1 MGSTFTTFAGQKVKG
16 FMGKEY
22 SVPIYLQFVPG
33 YCVEVV
39 HSVESVGYK
48 GDQTINSIY
57 AVSHI
62 QNTTGKR
69 RQQSYS
75 EDNRY
80 FPLLRNHGDVP
91 TKGDPVLLCTI
102 GKINYYLGPLNTI
115 NNSPTW
121 NDDFNYKK
129 ELTMSNS
136 DNSTNTPR
144 GLRGES
150 LNFNKEVL
158 YSRLQKIRKENLDY
172 GTSFNE
178 VTGDYL
184 IEGRHGN
191 SVRVGSRSNN
201 PYIFISNER
210 GVFNKFETLS
220 DGSLIS
226 ITSNG
231 TLAEHFPSYVD
242 IIDKEEKFGFTLSS
256 DGVED
261 NTYPIGDIQSDLNN
275 GADSDETIY
284 QYGSVDTGELDENG
298 ERIFEGTNA
307 NQILFH
313 SDRITLNSK
322 LDDIFVSSIKDIH
335 IGSGRHLS
343 ISAPKSL
350 NILSDNV
357 NIGNKE
363 RASEMQPMV
372 LGDMLKEV
380 LNDIVNLVPSIVI
393 TTQLG
398 PQSPMPQINADI
410 QKITNKIE
418 SITSTKHNIEG
429 N

>member
-1 MGSTFTTFAGQKVKG
+1 MGSTFTTFSGQKVKG
-16 FMGKEY
+16 FAGKEY
-22 SVPIYLQFVPG
+22 SVPVYLQFVPG

-275 GADSDETIY
+275 KADIQETIY
-284 QYGSVDTGELDENG
+284 GYTG
-298 ERIFEGTNA
+298 
-307 NQILFH
+307 NQMLLN
-313 SDRITLNSK
+313 SDRIIINSK